1 MDIWRKSGLLTVG
14 TAAAAT
20 VFAAVAVASPIPG
33 MEVDSD
39 TGTCTAG
46 FAAQGGDGAYY
57 LLTAGHCDAGDGA
70 QWTDAGEAPLGTI
83 TASEYDGDDH
93 DAAIIRLDPAVGVPD
108 GIIGGRYRVRDV
120 LAPDQIE
127 IGMTLCKIGE
137 RTGETC
143 GAITS
148 VGGNTVEAKVFSLEG
163 DSGSPGFVIHPD
175 GSASA
180 VGILV
185 SSPEDDDNTT
195 DFVLVWPL
203 LSKWGL
209 RILT

>member
-1 MDIWRKSGLLTVG
+1 MHIWRESGLLTVG
-14 TAAAAT
+14 TAVAAT
-20 VFAAVAVASPIPG
+20 VLAAGVVASPIPG
-33 MEVDSD
+33 MEVNSD
-39 TGTCTAG
+39 TSTCTAG

-70 QWTDAGEAPLGTI
+70 QWTDAGDDPLGTI
-83 TASEYDGDDH
+83 TASDYNGDDH
-93 DAAIIRLDPAVGVPD
+93 DAAIIRLDPAAGVPD
-108 GIIGGRYRVRDV
+108 GSIGGRYRVRDV
-120 LAPDQIE
+120 LAPEQIE

-148 VGGNTVEAKVFSLEG
+148 VDGNLVEAKVFSLNG

-180 VGILV
+180 VGILA
-185 SSPEDDDNTT
+185 SSPEGDDNTT

-203 LSKWGL
+203 LNQWGL
-209 RILT
+209 RIVS